1 MGSVVV
7 AHGLS
12 CSTARG
18 IFPDQESNL
27 CRHHCQA
34 DYLAL
39 SHQANPSCYYY
50 DCCWYYWLL
59 DHFSPPPNCNYL
71 RAEIVCFFCMIRA
84 WTANTE
90 LVLVKYTV
98 NEWISKI
105 SSKMHVFLGVL
116 TEYLS
121 HSDWVK
127 GIWLVPEEAKYK
139 WEEGRSGVQ
148 SIWRAGLCTAPGFSV
163 TSLLEKEMAAH
174 SSILPWRIPGAEE
187 PGGLLSIGLHRV
199 GHDWSDLAAAAAH
212 SWDKRGF
219 QRR

>member
-12 CSTARG
+12 CSTACG

-34 DYLAL
+34 DYLSL
-39 SHQANPSCYYY
+39 SHQGNPSCYYY
-50 DCCWYYWLL
+50 DYCWYYWLL
-59 DHFSPPPNCNYL
+59 DHFSPPPNCNYM

-105 SSKMHVFLGVL
+105 SSKMHVFLEVL

-121 HSDWVK
+121 RSDWVK

-148 SIWRAGLCTAPGFSV
+148 SIGRAGLCTAPEFSV
-163 TSLLEKEMAAH
+163 TSSLLGEGNGSPPQY
-174 SSILPWRIPGAEE
+174 SSLENPRCRGAWWTAVY
-187 PGGLLSIGLHRV
+187 GVVQSRTWLKWLSSSSSLLR
-199 GHDWSDLAAAAAH
+199 
-212 SWDKRGF
+212 
-219 QRR
+219 